1 MKQAEK
7 LEALGQKVNH
17 DRLVKTTISPLGTWG
32 GVLLI
37 TDHHHT

>member
-7 LEALGQKVNH
+7 LEALGQKVNQY
-17 DRLVKTTISPLGTWG
+17 RLVNIAVSPRATWA

-37 TDHHHT
+37 TDHHT